1 MKAQPGMI
9 RRVAAAQATLDRFK
23 GQPFMLGEADCA
35 RMTTFHLRQLKLR
48 VQIAK
53 AGSYKTPLSARR
65 ALIRAGFES
74 LADALDKHGFARIP
88 PAAAVVGDIL
98 ALPAED
104 DLGALCVALGNG
116 RVLGWHPDAEGA
128 TVLQPTEF
136 VAAWSVM

>member
-1 MKAQPGMI
+1 MI
-9 RRVAAAQATLDRFK
+9 RRVAAAQATLDHFK
-23 GQPFMLGEADCA
+23 GKPFVLGEADCA
-35 RMTTFHLRQLKLR
+35 RMAAFHLRQLKLKLK
-48 VQIAK
+48 IAK
-53 AGSYKTPLSARR
+53 AGSYKSPLSARR

-104 DLGALCVALGNG
+104 DLGALAVALGNG

-136 VAAWSVM
+136 VAAWSVL